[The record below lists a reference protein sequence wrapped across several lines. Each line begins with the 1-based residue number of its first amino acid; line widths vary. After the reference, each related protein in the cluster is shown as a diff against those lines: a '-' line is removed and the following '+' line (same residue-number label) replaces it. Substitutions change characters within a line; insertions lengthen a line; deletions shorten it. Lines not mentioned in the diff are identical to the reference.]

1 MTDNADLITYLQ
13 GLAGGKGPATE
24 ATMAGIASKLGASID
39 RGNTV
44 MAGSESSM
52 KKLTSSLGG
61 LVKKAGNLTNVL
73 ADGTE
78 SVVNFSKEQRKVSQ
92 VMKDFS
98 SVIPIVSGLG
108 RTASALI
115 SVLDDNMKSFQSL
128 TTGGIYA
135 GQRFNRLSQDAA
147 NLGIDLGKFT
157 ANVQSASGDVA
168 RLGMGGLNFF
178 IEESTRAFDTNA
190 ESLMQFGYSFEE
202 TNEKF
207 LSFLNQNSY
216 AMRLYGNA
224 NVDLTK
230 GTKDYSVFLR
240 RLAELTGDQVD
251 EAEDQIKKARA
262 NNIFNAF
269 MQQIKDP
276 AVRAK
281 YDKIVAT
288 YGTMYGEQ
296 GREYA
301 MSVIAGFQP
310 MTKGAQQIGAMVQG
324 LDGDLRMHKQFA
336 NNSAQNLDDFTRTMF
351 TDVVGRTRTLQDQFG
366 GGMTQTALAA
376 SMAGSDLDAGFQS
389 IFGAMLKGTRS
400 QEEIDAILDRIVE
413 DEGTTLNEM
422 AKANK
427 GVQEL
432 RASIARELAQMLDDT
447 GIMNG
452 VITKVNNS
460 LRLFKGA
467 IDGFLEDQGAQ
478 DIKDVKGGEA
488 EGGEATTKK
497 ILDGLPD
504 DADLTNKVL
513 QQALL
518 YLKAIDDNTGKFI
531 QGNEYTPAFST
542 REMQNIQDLL
552 AKGQGGKLGSLPS
565 IQEIM
570 KVFTETTDGDQAKAQ
585 QMTIDAIRS
594 FVNNPDN
601 NYQGKDGMLRLLDSQ
616 KGAIK
621 MYNKGTMGFGK
632 LFENFGSGQMAMLH
646 GEEAVIPKNSPIG
659 GMLSMMQGDL
669 GNLKESAF
677 KDGKMNIGGMIESAT
692 KMGAKYDSY
701 AKENSNAINDQ
712 GRGMVKSMTGMSDE
726 QLDKVSQSSVQS
738 NTSTSSAPAVNSM
751 GGGKL
756 DELIRINKQMLTE
769 LRNM

>member
-1 MTDNADLITYLQ
+1 VTSLTLEY
-13 GLAGGKGPATE
+13 
-24 ATMAGIASKLGASID
+24 
-39 RGNTV
+39 
-44 MAGSESSM
+44 
-52 KKLTSSLGG
+52 KK
-61 LVKKAGNLTNVL
+61 VL
-73 ADGTE
+73 ALLT
-78 SVVNFSKEQRKVSQ
+78 KVW
-92 VMKDFS
+92 
-98 SVIPIVSGLG
+98 PL
-108 RTASALI
+108 
-115 SVLDDNMKSFQSL
+115 
-128 TTGGIYA
+128 
-135 GQRFNRLSQDAA
+135 
-147 NLGIDLGKFT
+147 
-157 ANVQSASGDVA
+157 SGDATDPKV
-168 RLGMGGLNFF
+168 LH
-178 IEESTRAFDTNA
+178 
-190 ESLMQFGYSFEE
+190 
-202 TNEKF
+202 
-207 LSFLNQNSY
+207 
-216 AMRLYGNA
+216 
-224 NVDLTK
+224 
-230 GTKDYSVFLR
+230 
-240 RLAELTGDQVD
+240 
-251 EAEDQIKKARA
+251 EAEKEAQGGHVAGLEKRQTPLQHMRVQPPPCPARGR
-262 NNIFNAF
+262 
-269 MQQIKDP
+269 D
-276 AVRAK
+276 VRE
-281 YDKIVAT
+281 
-288 YGTMYGEQ
+288 GGQ
-296 GREYA
+296 
-301 MSVIAGFQP
+301 
-310 MTKGAQQIGAMVQG
+310 KG
-324 LDGDLRMHKQFA
+324 
-336 NNSAQNLDDFTRTMF
+336 
-351 TDVVGRTRTLQDQFG
+351 
-366 GGMTQTALAA
+366 
-376 SMAGSDLDAGFQS
+376 
-389 IFGAMLKGTRS
+389 
-400 QEEIDAILDRIVE
+400 
-413 DEGTTLNEM
+413 
-422 AKANK
+422 
-427 GVQEL
+427 
-432 RASIARELAQMLDDT
+432 
-447 GIMNG
+447 
-452 VITKVNNS
+452 
-460 LRLFKGA
+460 
-467 IDGFLEDQGAQ
+467 
-478 DIKDVKGGEA
+478 KGGEA